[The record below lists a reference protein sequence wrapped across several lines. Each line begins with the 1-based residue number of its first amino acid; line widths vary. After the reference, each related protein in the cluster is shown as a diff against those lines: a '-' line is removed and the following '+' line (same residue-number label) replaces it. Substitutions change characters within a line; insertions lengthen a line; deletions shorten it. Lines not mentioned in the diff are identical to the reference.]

1 MHPLTPNLTE
11 LSDNDLQKK
20 ITDLT
25 NRLNQAHRF
34 GQAGL
39 VGQVQMM
46 LEDYG
51 AEASRRQRIMMEE
64 LMSKN
69 DKFNGIIDIQ

>member
-51 AEASRRQRIMMEE
+51 SEASRRQRIMMEE